1 MADVVEAVNQTASDL
16 RGIGSRPASPTEVLA
31 FAANGFTAMSLAG
44 SAMVARG
51 APADRSDDLRWLGWV
66 AEKGTQAVEFGVG
79 TETSNAAFDHRFEDV
94 PDDLA
99 SLVGDIDYST
109 MQAAAEDVGEALYDV
124 VDEVAENPASD
135 ERVAATADFCRMLVG
150 TAMMLLSDDPA
161 ERRETREF
169 CEELGDDVA
178 ALINHR
184 IRFPDL

>member
-16 RGIGSRPASPTEVLA
+16 RGLGSGDASPTDVLA
-31 FAANGFTAMSLAG
+31 YAANGFTAMSLAG
-44 SAMVARG
+44 AMMVARG
-51 APADRSDDLRWLGWV
+51 APADRSDDLRLFGWV

-79 TETSNAAFDHRFEDV
+79 TEASNAAFDHRFEDV

-99 SLVGDIDYST
+99 DSVDGTEISNI
-109 MQAAAEDVGEALYDV
+109 QAAAEDVGESLYDV
-124 VDEVAENPASD
+124 LDALAENPAAGQ
-135 ERVAATADFCRMLVG
+135 RIAATADFCRMLVG

>member
-1 MADVVEAVNQTASDL
+1 MADGVEVVNQTASDL
-16 RGIGSRPASPTEVLA
+16 RGLSTSVASPTDVLA
-31 FAANGFTAMSLAG
+31 YAANGFTAISLA
-44 SAMVARG
+44 SAMMAARG
-51 APADRSDDLRWLGWV
+51 APTDRSDDLRLLGWI
-66 AEKGTQAVEFGVG
+66 AEKGTQAVGFGVG
-79 TETSNAAFDHRFEDV
+79 TEASDAAFDHRFEDV

-99 SLVGDIDYST
+99 DSVGGTELATI
-109 MQAAAEDVGEALYDV
+109 QAAAEDVGEALYDV